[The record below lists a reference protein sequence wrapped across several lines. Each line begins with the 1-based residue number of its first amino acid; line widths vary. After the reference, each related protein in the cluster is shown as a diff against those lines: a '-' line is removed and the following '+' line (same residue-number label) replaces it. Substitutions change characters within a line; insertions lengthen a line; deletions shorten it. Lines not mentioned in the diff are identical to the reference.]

1 MEKKPEEKLEK
12 KNNIVKFPTK
22 KKKVCSVCLGHGS
35 YRVIG
40 PRAIGPRATVTLVC
54 DYCDAKGEV
63 LENSDEKPT

>member
-40 PRAIGPRATVTLVC
+40 PGANIVQMC

-63 LENSDEKPT
+63 LENSDEKST